1 MISLINF
8 WKNNYI
14 KQGPS
19 LYILDEKKLAK
30 QYCCVV
36 LLVVVVTQPQKPE
49 KNTTTKGFLFPILAT
64 ISFLCT
70 FLKMI

>member
-1 MISLINF
+1 M
-8 WKNNYI
+8 
-14 KQGPS
+14 QGPPV
-19 LYILDEKKLAK
+19 LYILDEKKLAM
-30 QYCCVV
+30 QYCCVVV

-49 KNTTTKGFLFPILAT
+49 KSTTTKGFLFPILAT